1 LIEHSSKAEAHP
13 GVIANLCRRKGGGM
27 EFAMRFCTECGAA
40 IADDKK
46 FWTECGSPVSVETA
60 QPQET
65 VHTETPP
72 APAPAA
78 PVYSAPAAAS
88 APIPA
93 YTAPAPTA
101 PIAAPAAPAYTA
113 PAAAPVAPVYAAS
126 TAAPAAPVYS
136 VPTAAPV
143 AAVYAVPASPAPQAG
158 QAPPHG
164 GPYAVMSIGSFIGSS
179 VLMSIPVSGWLIC
192 IIWACG
198 GCKNHNKRNYARS
211 ILVFLIIGL
220 IFYLLIRWMFGGF
233 LNLVQAWIILQGRT

>member
-1 LIEHSSKAEAHP
+1 
-13 GVIANLCRRKGGGM
+13 M

-46 FWTECGSPVSVETA
+46 FCTECGSPVSAETA

-65 VHTETPP
+65 VRTETPP
-72 APAPAA
+72 AAASAA

-93 YTAPAPTA
+93 YTAPAP
-101 PIAAPAAPAYTA
+101 AAPAYTA
-113 PAAAPVAPVYAAS
+113 STAAPVAPVYAA
-126 TAAPAAPVYS
+126 
-136 VPTAAPV
+136 
-143 AAVYAVPASPAPQAG
+143 PASPAPQAG
-158 QAPPHG
+158 QVPPHG
-164 GPYAVMSIGSFIGSS
+164 SPYAVMSIGSFIGSS
-179 VLMSIPVSGWLIC
+179 VLMSIPVIGWLIC

-233 LNLVQAWIILQGRT
+233 LNLIQAWIILQGRT